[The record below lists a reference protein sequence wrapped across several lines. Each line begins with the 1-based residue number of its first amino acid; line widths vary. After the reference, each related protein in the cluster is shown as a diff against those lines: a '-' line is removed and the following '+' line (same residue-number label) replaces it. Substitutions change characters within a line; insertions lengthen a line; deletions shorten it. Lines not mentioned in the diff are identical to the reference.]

1 MERMENDIFAIITEL
16 ENYLESAKRVPL
28 TNQIMLER
36 SSALNLIKMMRDSLP
51 EAIKS
56 ANRITNQES
65 RILQEAKKHYE
76 NLTAEADAKAQKLR
90 LESEQRAQAT
100 LADASK
106 QADQMLADAQRQAD
120 AVVNSAQRKA
130 DELVAQ
136 TAVMARAEQQAN
148 EILTNARGESQRVR
162 VMALEHCADL
172 FKRCENEAIT
182 IANELRD
189 ARIQL
194 DQER

>member
-65 RILQEAKKHYE
+65 RILQEAKKHYDC
-76 NLTAEADAKAQKLR
+76 LLYTSCSSRSGL
-90 LESEQRAQAT
+90 SFWC
-100 LADASK
+100 
-106 QADQMLADAQRQAD
+106 
-120 AVVNSAQRKA
+120 
-130 DELVAQ
+130 LVLPCS
-136 TAVMARAEQQAN
+136 R
-148 EILTNARGESQRVR
+148 
-162 VMALEHCADL
+162 
-172 FKRCENEAIT
+172 
-182 IANELRD
+182 
-189 ARIQL
+189 
-194 DQER
+194 